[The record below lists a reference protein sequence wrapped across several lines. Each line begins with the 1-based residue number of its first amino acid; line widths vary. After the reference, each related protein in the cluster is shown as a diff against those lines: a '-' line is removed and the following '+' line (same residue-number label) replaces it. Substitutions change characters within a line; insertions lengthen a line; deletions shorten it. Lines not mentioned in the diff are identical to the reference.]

1 MKDNEIHRLLETA
14 QANYGY
20 ANQIVV
26 AIEELCEL
34 GAVLSKYPRYDFH
47 DDAVA
52 ALKDKVLE
60 ETADAI
66 IVLRH
71 VQMIFGI
78 QPTELEDM
86 MDKKLNR
93 LKRWLESEDK
103 SFHHTT
109 EDRAVGVC
117 SKEAE
122 EPCSFPECD
131 HSCRYVPND
140 PTCERCYYWEHI
152 TEDSP
157 CRECQLYSRF
167 TPYPSRE
174 VTADEPTDIQ

>member
-14 QANYGY
+14 QATYGY

-47 DDAVA
+47 DDAKK
-52 ALKDKVLE
+52 ALRDKVLE
-60 ETADAI
+60 ETADVI
-66 IVLRH
+66 IMLRH

-78 QPTELEDM
+78 QPDEIESM

-93 LKRWLESEDK
+93 LKRWLSDEDK

-109 EDRAVGVC
+109 EDRAVDENTCMNTVGGDLVH
-117 SKEAE
+117 AE
-122 EPCSFPECD
+122 DC
-131 HSCRYVPND
+131 VG
-140 PTCERCYYWEHI
+140 CYYWEHI
-152 TEDSP
+152 AENAP
-157 CRECQLYSRF
+157 CKDCKRASKYRPVS
-167 TPYPSRE
+167 E
-174 VTADEPTDIQ
+174 VTADEP